1 VAHLGAPPVAAAL
14 VPARE
19 PRDNAHADNWLP
31 WTMIDA
37 DPMALLRLAMNESL
51 HPQRSLHPSWLPPDW
66 PVRRREAWG
75 GAQAGRL
82 MAQQL
87 RRRGLAE
94 DPPSLA
100 AETPLQRLSLIDA
113 PSLRRLAWYC
123 GFCAHRPLLL
133 QRGAMAAQI
142 RRQLARLDDG
152 AVDFVLDRV
161 PPLTEL
167 RFDVTALV
175 QRPIAA
181 GAVITQRGHRLL
193 LGALA
198 PEGPLALQRV
208 QRKLPRR
215 AASLRVPQLA
225 PRQLDQLREL
235 MLACIVPERLPQWDW
250 LF

>member
-1 VAHLGAPPVAAAL
+1 M
-14 VPARE
+14 
-19 PRDNAHADNWLP
+19 N
-31 WTMIDA
+31 A
-37 DPMALLRLAMNESL
+37 DPLALLKLAMQDGL
-51 HPQRSLHPSWLPPDW
+51 HPERDLHASWLPPDW

-82 MAQQL
+82 MAQHL

-94 DPPSLA
+94 DPPSLV
-100 AETPLQRLSLIDA
+100 AETPLQRLALVDG

-133 QRGAMAAQI
+133 QRGALAAQV
-142 RRQLARLDDG
+142 RRQLARLDEE
-152 AVDFVLDRV
+152 AVDFVTERV

-167 RFDVTALV
+167 RFDVTALL
-175 QRPIAA
+175 QRPNAA
-181 GAVITQRGHRLL
+181 GVVITQRGHRLL
-193 LGALA
+193 LGTLA

-215 AASLRVPQLA
+215 AASLRIPQLA
-225 PRQLDQLREL
+225 PRQRDQLREL